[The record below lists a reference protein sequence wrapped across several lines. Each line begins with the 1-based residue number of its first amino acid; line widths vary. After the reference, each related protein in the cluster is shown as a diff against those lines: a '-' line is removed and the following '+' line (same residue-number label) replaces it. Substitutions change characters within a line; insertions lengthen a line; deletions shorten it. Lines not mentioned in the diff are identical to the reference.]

1 MHYVLQL
8 SDKTLIQTGPLL
20 HVQSVA
26 RGGDKPEVKSVF
38 TTNVF
43 HFILIF
49 QFFSLLKS

>member
-26 RGGDKPEVKSVF
+26 GGGNKPKVKSEYLPQMF
-38 TTNVF
+38 LK
-43 HFILIF
+43 ILIF
-49 QFFSLLKS
+49 DERFGE